1 MQRRYNLPPA
11 RPAVAAVPLVDYARA
26 ASKQN
31 AAYVARQL
39 QRTIQAPR
47 QLSPAPA
54 AAAEAHPGRAAAVQ
68 QVAGELRAAY
78 AQDVIPTV
86 VGLGT
91 QGYSRQAMREQAR
104 AACSAHGQALQRLP
118 IT

>member
-11 RPAVAAVPLVDYARA
+11 RPAVATVPLVAYARA
-26 ASKQN
+26 ASQQN

-39 QRTIQAPR
+39 QRTVQAPR

-54 AAAEAHPGRAAAVQ
+54 AAAAAHPGRAAAVRQ
-68 QVAGELRAAY
+68 AARELREAY
-78 AQDVIPTV
+78 VQDVIPTV

-91 QGYSRQAMREQAR
+91 QAYSRQAMREQAR
-104 AACSAHGQALQRLP
+104 AACSAHAQAPQRLP
-118 IT
+118 IP